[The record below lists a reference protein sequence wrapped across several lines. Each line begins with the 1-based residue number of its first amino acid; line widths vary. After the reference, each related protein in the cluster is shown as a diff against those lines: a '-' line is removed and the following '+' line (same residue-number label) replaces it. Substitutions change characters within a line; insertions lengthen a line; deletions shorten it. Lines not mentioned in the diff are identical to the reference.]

1 MLLNEKSEKSRLEHQ
16 DRGEFDESKIGRV
29 MSAPP
34 QQIAEEAIETL
45 FICGN
50 RKGADNTSGKTLTT
64 MLGDLDTKNPILD
77 IPECDSDD
85 VEQISAFDR
94 FMQIEK
100 LLHDFPPVNLDSL
113 KSKIQTICGLE
124 ERSPVDINFYFAKGE
139 DLYLEKITKLKSKT
153 STAIEKVRTEFN
165 RATKTNVASV
175 VSNLLAIHVEKVD
188 DMKEVAAFVF
198 EKIVNEAI
206 FFDVYLQIIQQIH
219 KDWICDEEKKMGKFA
234 QTCFFGTL
242 LSLGIKNFES
252 SHKWFAQV
260 DESKIVET
268 EKSKIE
274 DKLEEEFS
282 KKLKKKQAALGTMSF
297 FAGLYIN
304 NTVGPQTILKIL
316 KTLTATNTPENI
328 VMICQVFQ
336 PLVKKFI
343 SVDKL
348 DLVVMMTDYLKSN
361 VKCGDLRLEV
371 QVEKTLLG
379 CPEALK
385 ILKSPQQGKRTNSFS
400 SMAVEEPV
408 AVPVVKKSDA
418 EVLQEYIYYISSAL
432 CEITDEEEILD
443 FGDKIFKGVDKF
455 NNLDFFASFLAEA
468 VSNRKASSKMIKIL
482 LAKLLPKAVKLSE
495 ALIDL
500 KGQMGILR
508 LDSPSSDKNYSELLC
523 YLKAKDAITGAMF
536 ETLKTKEFIKHAGNL
551 LKEWKEMKD
560 DRLSKILPEDD
571 DIKML

>member
-50 RKGADNTSGKTLTT
+50 RKGADSTGGKTLAT
-64 MLGDLDTKNPILD
+64 MLGDLDLKNPILD

-100 LLHDFPPVNLDSL
+100 LVYQFPPINLDSL
-113 KSKIQTICGLE
+113 KSKVLAICNLE
-124 ERSPVDINFYFAKGE
+124 ERIPVEINFYFAKGE
-139 DLYLEKITKLKSKT
+139 DLYLEKIEKLKCKV
-153 STAIEKVRTEFN
+153 STTIEKVRTEFN
-165 RATKTNVASV
+165 RVTKVNITSV
-175 VSNLLAIHVEKVD
+175 VSTLLAIHVEKVEE
-188 DMKEVAAFVF
+188 MKEVAAFVF
-198 EKIVNEAI
+198 EKVVNEPI

-219 KDWICDEEKKMGKFA
+219 KDWMCDEEKKMGKHA

-242 LSLGIKNFES
+242 LSLGMKNFES

-316 KTLTATNTPENI
+316 KTLTASNTPESL

-336 PLVKKFI
+336 SLVKKFI

-361 VKCGDLRLEV
+361 AKCGDLRLEV
-371 QVEKTLLG
+371 EIEKTLLG

-385 ILKSPQQGKRTNSFS
+385 ILKSPQQGKRTNSFA
-400 SMAVEEPV
+400 SMTVEEQ
-408 AVPVVKKSDA
+408 APVVKKSDA
-418 EVLQEYIYYISSAL
+418 EVLQEYVYYISSAL
-432 CEITDEEEILD
+432 DEITDDEDILD
-443 FGDKIFKGVDKF
+443 FGDKIFKGIDKF
-455 NNLDFFASFLAEA
+455 SNLDFFITFLSEA
-468 VSNRKASSKMIKIL
+468 VSNHKVASKMIKVL
-482 LAKLLPKAVKLSE
+482 LSKLLPKALKLSE
-495 ALIDL
+495 ALVEL
-500 KGQMGILR
+500 KDQMGILR
-508 LDSPSSDKNYSELLC
+508 LDSPYSDKNYSELLC
-523 YLKAKDAITGAMF
+523 YLKAKDAITNAEF
-536 ETLKTKEFIKHAGNL
+536 ENLKPQEFIKHAGNL
-551 LKEWKEMKD
+551 LKEWKEIKD
-560 DRLSKILPEDD
+560 DRLSKILPEE